1 MRVKRL
7 LPSLMP
13 EMLLTLVIA
22 ASSVL
27 HFRHTL
33 VQKLSKINVAKYLR
47 KIPSLAEVGAQQSYS

>member
-22 ASSVL
+22 ASSVPP
-27 HFRHTL
+27 
-33 VQKLSKINVAKYLR
+33 
-47 KIPSLAEVGAQQSYS
+47 PSLKKRKKLRFLVVRVLCYLESENI

>member
-22 ASSVL
+22 ASSVPPPPL
-27 HFRHTL
+27 KKRKKLRFL
-33 VQKLSKINVAKYLR
+33 VVRVLCYHESENI
-47 KIPSLAEVGAQQSYS
+47 

>member
-22 ASSVL
+22 ASSVPRPPPL
-27 HFRHTL
+27 KKRKKLRFL
-33 VQKLSKINVAKYLR
+33 VVRVLSYLESEN
-47 KIPSLAEVGAQQSYS
+47 I

>member
-22 ASSVL
+22 ASSVPPPPL
-27 HFRHTL
+27 KKRKKLRFL
-33 VQKLSKINVAKYLR
+33 VVRVLCYLESEN
-47 KIPSLAEVGAQQSYS
+47 I

>member
-13 EMLLTLVIA
+13 EMLLRLVIA

-27 HFRHTL
+27 PPTPPKKLRFL
-33 VQKLSKINVAKYLR
+33 VVKVLCYLESEKI
-47 KIPSLAEVGAQQSYS
+47 

>member
-22 ASSVL
+22 SHPQNKKIRFLVVKVL
-27 HFRHTL
+27 
-33 VQKLSKINVAKYLR
+33 
-47 KIPSLAEVGAQQSYS
+47 

>member
-22 ASSVL
+22 ASSVPPPPPL
-27 HFRHTL
+27 KKRKKLRFL
-33 VQKLSKINVAKYLR
+33 VVKVLCYLESEN
-47 KIPSLAEVGAQQSYS
+47 I